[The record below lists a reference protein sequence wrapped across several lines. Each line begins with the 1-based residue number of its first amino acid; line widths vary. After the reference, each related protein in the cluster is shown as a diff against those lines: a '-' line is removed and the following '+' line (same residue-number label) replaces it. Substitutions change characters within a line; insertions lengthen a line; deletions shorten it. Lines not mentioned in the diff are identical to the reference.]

1 MGLKSRI
8 KRVLR
13 PGRAVEVLPTSQ
25 DKVMAG
31 RRVLVTGG
39 TSGIGRAAVELLVRC
54 GAEVAFTGRP
64 GNRELAEIEAELGGA
79 AHGIEYDAGERPA
92 DDLLERA
99 ADVLG
104 GSPDCLFANAG
115 VYTDGEGVWDACSVD
130 RVLRVN
136 LMATTELVNAFVARL
151 VVGGRHGTIVAT
163 GSNRGLMPD
172 SVPYGLSKVALHT
185 FIQGVAREHYRD
197 GIRANVVAPGMTAS
211 NINGVDPDGDL
222 AKDFET
228 IGEGRVIRP
237 EEIAEVVLF
246 LLSDRSLCIN
256 GAVVPCDLGD
266 SLR

>member
-1 MGLKSRI
+1 MDLKNKVKS
-8 KRVLR
+8 VFR
-13 PGRAVEVLPTSQ
+13 PAKAVEVLPVSQ

-31 RRVLVTGG
+31 KRVLVTGG
-39 TSGIGRAAVELLVRC
+39 TSGIGRASVELLVRC

-64 GNRELAEIEAELGGA
+64 GNQAIAEVEAKLGGA
-79 AHGIEYDAGERPA
+79 VHGIEYDAGRHPA
-92 DDLLERA
+92 GELLANA
-99 ADVLG
+99 AEVLG
-104 GSPDCLFANAG
+104 GSPDCLFANVG
-115 VYTDGEGVWDACSVD
+115 VYTDGEGAWDADSLD

-136 LMATTELVNAFVARL
+136 LMATTELVNVFVARL
-151 VVGGRHGTIVAT
+151 VGDERHGTIVAT

-172 SVPYGLSKVALHT
+172 SVPYGLSKVALHS
-185 FIQGVAREHYRD
+185 FIQGVAREHYRN

-222 AKDFET
+222 AKGFAT

>member
-1 MGLKSRI
+1 MGLKN
-8 KRVLR
+8 RVKNALR
-13 PGRAVEVLPTSQ
+13 PGRTVEVIPASQ
-25 DKVMAG
+25 DRIMTG
-31 RRVLVTGG
+31 RCVLVTGG
-39 TSGIGRAAVELLVRC
+39 TSGIGRATVELLVRC
-54 GAEVAFTGRP
+54 GAEVAFTGRSDS
-64 GNRELAEIEAELGGA
+64 RALAEIEVESGGA
-79 AHGIEYDAGERPA
+79 ARGIGYDAGTQPA
-92 DDLLERA
+92 DGLLERA
-99 ADVLG
+99 TEVLG
-104 GSPDCLFANAG
+104 RSPDCLFANAG
-115 VYTDGEGVWDACSVD
+115 VYTDGEGAWDADSVE

-136 LMATTELVNAFVARL
+136 LVATTELVNAFVRRL
-151 VVGGRHGTIVAT
+151 VAEDQRGSIVAT

-172 SVPYGLSKVALHT
+172 AVPYGLSKVALHS

-211 NINGVDPDGDL
+211 NINGVDPAGDL
-222 AKDFET
+222 AKGFVT

>member
-1 MGLKSRI
+1 MGLKNRI
-8 KRVLR
+8 KRALR
-13 PGRAVEVLPTSQ
+13 PGRVVEVLPVSQ

-64 GNRELAEIEAELGGA
+64 GNRALAEIDAELGGA
-79 AHGIEYDAGERPA
+79 AHGIGYDAGERPA
-92 DDLLERA
+92 SDLLDRA

-115 VYTDGEGVWDACSVD
+115 VYTDGEGVWDTDSVD
-130 RVLRVN
+130 RVLCVN
-136 LMATTELVNAFVARL
+136 LIATAELVNEFITRL
-151 VVGGRHGTIVAT
+151 VAEGRRGTVVAT

-172 SVPYGLSKVALHT
+172 LVPYGLSKVALHS

-222 AKDFET
+222 AKGFET

>member
-1 MGLKSRI
+1 MGLTSRI
-8 KRVLR
+8 KGALR

-25 DKVMAG
+25 DKVMTG

-39 TSGIGRAAVELLVRC
+39 TSGIGRAVVELLVRC

-64 GNRELAEIEAELGGA
+64 GNRGLAEIEAELGRA
-79 AHGIEYDAGERPA
+79 VHGIGYDAGEHPA
-92 DDLLERA
+92 GDLLKRA
-99 ADVLG
+99 AVVLG

-115 VYTDGEGVWDACSVD
+115 VYTDGEGVWDADPLD

-136 LMATTELVNAFVARL
+136 LIATAELVNEFIARL
-151 VVGGRHGTIVAT
+151 VAEGRRGTVVAT
-163 GSNRGLMPD
+163 GSNRGRMPD
-172 SVPYGLSKVALHT
+172 SVPYGLSKVALHA

-222 AKDFET
+222 AKGFAT

>member
-1 MGLKSRI
+1 MDLKNKVKS
-8 KRVLR
+8 VLR
-13 PGRAVEVLPTSQ
+13 PAKAVEVLPVSQ

-31 RRVLVTGG
+31 KRVLVTGG
-39 TSGIGRAAVELLVRC
+39 TSGIGRASVELLVRC

-64 GNRELAEIEAELGGA
+64 GNQAIAEIKAELGGA
-79 AHGIEYDAGERPA
+79 VHGIEYDAGRNPA
-92 DDLLERA
+92 GELLANA

-104 GSPDCLFANAG
+104 GSLDCLFANAG
-115 VYTDGEGVWDACSVD
+115 VYTDGEGAWDADSLD

-136 LMATTELVNAFVARL
+136 LMATTELVNVFVARL
-151 VVGGRHGTIVAT
+151 VGDGRHGTIVAT

-172 SVPYGLSKVALHT
+172 SMPYGLSKVALHS
-185 FIQGVAREHYRD
+185 FIQGIAREHSRD

-211 NINGVDPDGDL
+211 NINRVDPDGDL
-222 AKDFET
+222 AKCFAT

-246 LLSDRSLCIN
+246 LLSERSLCIN